1 MQTRVKIYEQK
12 LGLIRIIH
20 RLFGS
25 PACVGD
31 FSRTQARKGYAAAG
45 QDIRCEK
52 HTNTGANRPQL
63 LDGDIIVGGVMFAS
77 TLD

>member
-1 MQTRVKIYEQK
+1 MKIYEQK

-25 PACVGD
+25 PACVGVAS
-31 FSRTQARKGYAAAG
+31 SRTQAKKGYAAAG

-77 TLD
+77 TTLD